1 MTMLRI
7 RITLPNNI
15 SGLRAVLTII
25 MLTIAS
31 DMMSYTDNKNFTMLV
46 AVITLSSKVVAA
58 SDWG

>member
-25 MLTIAS
+25 KLTIAS
-31 DMMSYTDNKNFTMLV
+31 DMMSYTDNENFTMLV